1 MITKILEEWSEYCGN
16 MGSVVIKSKDIII
29 SKNSDTTIACDFANC
44 IISLNTDIRPL
55 KDFRGYFKG
64 QDFKIYSVTDL
75 EKAISS
81 DMKSERKASL
91 MVLEKEDWL
100 NKYRNE
106 AGARMPEIQSY
117 SILDLAEKDL
127 YEFGNVV
134 FEAFNYE
141 MALLQQSIDLY
152 RIGLKS
158 GMVHYY
164 GLKLE
169 NQMVSCALLHND
181 AQQKVAGLE
190 LVSTRPKHQNR
201 GFSKILV
208 ANLLSEMFSQK
219 TELVWLFAIDG
230 GVAER
235 YYYTL
240 GFKKIGNIFIK
251 TVNGG

>member
-16 MGSVVIKSKDIII
+16 MGSVVIKSKNVII

-44 IISLNTDIRPL
+44 VISLNTDIRSFEGL
-55 KDFRGYFKG
+55 RDNFKNR
-64 QDFKIYSVTDL
+64 DFKIYSVTDL

-81 DMKSERKASL
+81 DVKPERKASL
-91 MVLEKEDWL
+91 MVLEKKGWL

-106 AGARMPEIQSY
+106 AEARMPEMQSY
-117 SILDLAEKDL
+117 SIFDLAQKDL

-141 MALLQQSIDLY
+141 RALLQQSIDLY

-169 NQMVSCALLHND
+169 DQMVSCALLHND
-181 AQQKVAGLE
+181 AKQKVAGLE
-190 LVSTRPKHQNR
+190 LVSTRPKHQNM

-208 ANLLSEMFSQK
+208 AYLLSEMFSQK

-230 GVAER
+230 GIAER
-235 YYYTL
+235 FYYTL
-240 GFKKIGNIFIK
+240 GFKKIGNISIK